1 VTYETMLTAHAV
13 DPHRAAFFE
22 DSERNLKPAADLGIT
37 TVLVGSHA
45 LANAADFV
53 QYRTAELAPF
63 LNSIRVR
70 KAA

>member
-1 VTYETMLTAHAV
+1 MV
-13 DPHRAAFFE
+13 
-22 DSERNLKPAADLGIT
+22 
-37 TVLVGSHA
+37 TVLVGQRA
-45 LANAADFV
+45 LSSEADFV